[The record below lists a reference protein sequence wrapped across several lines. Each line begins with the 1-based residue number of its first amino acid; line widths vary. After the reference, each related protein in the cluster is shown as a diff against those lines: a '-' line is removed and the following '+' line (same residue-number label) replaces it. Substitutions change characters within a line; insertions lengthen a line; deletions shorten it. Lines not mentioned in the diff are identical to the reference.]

1 VSKVEKGRE
10 KLKEV
15 QEQHL
20 GKTMFKDDRQSH
32 FITHTH
38 TQQYTCSFKKE
49 FHEEIQLYKMNKKKN
64 DFSF

>member
-1 VSKVEKGRE
+1 MSSVSKVEKGRE

-38 TQQYTCSFKKE
+38 TNNTPVVLKE
-49 FHEEIQLYKMNKKKN
+49 CHEEIQLYKI
-64 DFSF
+64 

>member
-38 TQQYTCSFKKE
+38 TQQYTCSFKGVPRRNTALQNE
-49 FHEEIQLYKMNKKKN
+49 QEKK
-64 DFSF
+64 